1 MLADENKDLPSCE
14 EKRTMTGLETAISAD
29 AFRDFEIAGWE
40 ARADGYHRFFEPI
53 TGRVIEPLLDAAW
66 VGSGTRTL
74 DVATGPGYV
83 AARAAV
89 RGASVV
95 GVDIAEHMV
104 ALAASLH
111 PTIEFRQA
119 DAESLPFAHGS
130 FDAVVANFLMPHLG
144 RPEQVV
150 AELARVLA
158 PGGRLA
164 LTVWDAPEQTR
175 LIGVL
180 LDALELAGATPP
192 PALPPGPSFFRFSA
206 EDEIAGLLR
215 HAGLEGIEV
224 QTVSF
229 THRLSGPDE
238 LWEGLLTGTIR
249 TAPLVLWQSEETR
262 ARIKR
267 AFDRLVDQYAVDG
280 GVELPVSV
288 KLASGRRSS

>member
-1 MLADENKDLPSCE
+1 MS
-14 EKRTMTGLETAISAD
+14 GLETTIGAN

-53 TGRVIEPLLDAAW
+53 TGQVIEPLLDAAR

-83 AARAAV
+83 AARATV
-89 RGASVV
+89 RRASVV

-111 PTIEFRQA
+111 PAIPFRQA
-119 DAESLPFAHGS
+119 NAENLPVADGS
-130 FDAVVANFLMPHLG
+130 FDAVVANFLVPHLG
-144 RPEQVV
+144 RPEQAVV
-150 AELARVLA
+150 ELARVLA
-158 PGGRLA
+158 PRGRLA
-164 LTVWDAPEQTR
+164 LTAWDVPERTR

-180 LDALELAGATPP
+180 LDAVELAGAKPP

-206 EDEIAGLLR
+206 DDEFAGLLR
-215 HAGLEGIEV
+215 HAGLAGIEV

-249 TAPLVLWQSEETR
+249 TAPLVLWQTEGTQ

-267 AFDRLVDQYAVDG
+267 VFDRLMEQYAVDG

-288 KLASGRRSS
+288 KLASGRKAR

>member
-1 MLADENKDLPSCE
+1 
-14 EKRTMTGLETAISAD
+14 MTEVTID
-29 AFRDFEIAGWE
+29 PQAFRDFEIAGWE
-40 ARADGYHRFFEPI
+40 AKAGGYHRFFAPI
-53 TGRVIEPLLDAAW
+53 TGRVTEPLLDAAQ

-83 AARAAV
+83 AARAAA
-89 RGASVV
+89 RGAFVV

-111 PTIEFRQA
+111 PAIQFRQA

-130 FDAVVANFLMPHLG
+130 FDAVVANFLVPHLG
-144 RPEQVV
+144 RPEQAV
-150 AELARVLA
+150 AELARMLA

-164 LTVWDAPEQTR
+164 LTAWDVPEQTR

-206 EDEIAGLLR
+206 DDEFAGLLR
-215 HAGLEGIEV
+215 HAGLEGIEI
-224 QTVSF
+224 QSLCF

-238 LWEGLLTGTIR
+238 LWEGLLAGTIR
-249 TAPLVLWQSEETR
+249 TAPLVLWQAGDTQE
-262 ARIKR
+262 RIRR
-267 AFDRLVDQYAVDG
+267 AFDRLVDKYAGDDG
-280 GVELPVSV
+280 IELSVSV
-288 KLASGRRSS
+288 KLASGRKAR

>member
-1 MLADENKDLPSCE
+1 
-14 EKRTMTGLETAISAD
+14 MTDVTIHSK

-53 TGRVIEPLLDAAW
+53 TGRVIEPLLDAAR
-66 VGSGTRTL
+66 VGPGTRTL

-111 PTIEFRQA
+111 PAIEFRQA

-130 FDAVVANFLMPHLG
+130 FDAVVANFLVPHLG
-144 RPEQVV
+144 RPEQAV

-164 LTVWDAPEQTR
+164 LTAWDAPGQTR

-180 LDALELAGATPP
+180 LDAVELAGAKSP
-192 PALPPGPSFFRFSA
+192 PALPPGPSFFRFAA
-206 EDEIAGLLR
+206 EDEFGGLLR
-215 HAGLEGIEV
+215 RAGVVGIEV

-249 TAPLVLWQSEETR
+249 TAPLVLWQAGETQE
-262 ARIKR
+262 RIKR
-267 AFDRLVDQYAVDG
+267 ALDRLMEQYTVDG
-280 GVELPVSV
+280 GIELPVSV
-288 KLASGRRSS
+288 KLASGCKAS